1 MLSGMGAKEVG
12 QQNALSLLIAFD
24 RNYEKE
30 LTMTEQPILEIMGTI
45 IELFWAHDMA
55 NIKDLPGAAEIKIDD
70 KWYIAANGH
79 DVEVEVIPK
88 GTMGAKLPPY
98 HFAVWYLGWIAGIF
112 NPCGGEF
119 IGGLA
124 EDEFCAAV
132 QKHIERMQN
141 HD

>member
-45 IELFWAHDMA
+45 IELFQAHDMA

-79 DVEVEVIPK
+79 DAEINVHPEGMMDAVIP
-88 GTMGAKLPPY
+88 PF
-98 HFAVWYLGWIAGIF
+98 HFAIWNIGWVVGLFHPSHGALITVAEADFIAAIK
-112 NPCGGEF
+112 
-119 IGGLA
+119 
-124 EDEFCAAV
+124 D
-132 QKHIERMQN
+132 HIERMQN
-141 HD
+141 HA